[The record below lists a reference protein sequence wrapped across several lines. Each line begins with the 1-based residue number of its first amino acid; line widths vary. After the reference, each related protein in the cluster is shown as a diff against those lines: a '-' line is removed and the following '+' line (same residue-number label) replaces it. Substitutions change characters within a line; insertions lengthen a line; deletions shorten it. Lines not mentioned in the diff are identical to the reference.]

1 MLKAQVFAGA
11 SIGLLLGLLLG
22 LSAAPAVALVVG
34 ALAALIGSVV
44 LPAAQAKG
52 QAPEVAAAAAKAAA
66 WRSTA
71 LGLACIG
78 GLVVGL
84 WMRTHD
90 LLSPPQPTLAQQLAE
105 LRDAGYPADEAR
117 RLVASRAFPAAERA
131 ASGAAGAA
139 AAGPRSTLLFGKG
152 SSACEQM
159 APSRYASVA
168 AAGQAYAAAGDPAL
182 AALAHALAALPDEAQ
197 RSAVLEAAV
206 KELCAAR

>member
-34 ALAALIGSVV
+34 ALAALLGSVV

-52 QAPEVAAAAAKAAA
+52 LPAETAAAVAKAAA

-71 LGLACIG
+71 LGLACIA
-78 GLVVGL
+78 GLVAGL

-90 LLSPPQPTLAQQLAE
+90 VLSPPAPSLARQLAE

-131 ASGAAGAA
+131 ASGAAP
-139 AAGPRSTLLFGKG
+139 AAGLRSTVLFGQG

-168 AAGQAYAAAGDPAL
+168 AAGQAYAAAGDASL
-182 AALAHALAALPDEAQ
+182 AALAHALAALPEEAQ
-197 RSAVLEAAV
+197 RAAVLKAAV
-206 KELCAAR
+206 AELCGAR